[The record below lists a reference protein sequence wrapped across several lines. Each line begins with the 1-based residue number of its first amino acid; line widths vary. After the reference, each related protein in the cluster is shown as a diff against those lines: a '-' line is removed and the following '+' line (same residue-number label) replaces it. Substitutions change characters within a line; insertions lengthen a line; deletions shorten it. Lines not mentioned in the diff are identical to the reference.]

1 MVPQTPTDPAMADYS
16 FSLDTLKQRAR
27 DLGPVYRSAQPFPHI
42 YIDDFFAP
50 EAVEAALAEFPDK
63 DKIRWQQFNAP
74 QEVKL
79 ASRDE
84 RTMGSAARR
93 LIWEMHSQ
101 PFIEFLE
108 ELTGI
113 QGLVADPH
121 LSGGG
126 LHQILRG
133 GKLGVHIDFNK
144 QPKLRLD
151 RRLNL
156 LLYLNKDWK
165 EEYGGHLE
173 LWNKDMTRCEKRILP
188 IFNRVA
194 LFSTSEGSY
203 HGHPD
208 PLQCPEGW
216 SRKSIALYYYT
227 NGRPEEEQAGEHSTV
242 FRSRPGEVLEK
253 QRTPLRATDFVPPIV
268 TRAVKRMLG
277 RS

>member
-1 MVPQTPTDPAMADYS
+1 MATYS
-16 FSLDTLKQRAR
+16 VSPDVLEQRAR
-27 DLGPVYRSAQPFPHI
+27 ELGDKYRNAKPFPHI

-50 EAVEAALAEFPDK
+50 EAVEAALAEFPNK
-63 DKIRWQQFNAP
+63 EQIEWQQFNNP
-74 QEVKL
+74 QEIKL

-84 RTMGSAARR
+84 KSLGPAARQ

-101 PFIEFLE
+101 VFINFLE
-108 ELTGI
+108 KLTGI
-113 QGLVADPH
+113 EGLVADPQ

-133 GKLGVHIDFNK
+133 GKLGVHVDFNRQK
-144 QPKLRLD
+144 HLRLD

-173 LWNKDMTRCEKRILP
+173 LWDPEVKNCEARILP

-194 LFSTSEGSY
+194 LFSTSESSY
-203 HGHPD
+203 HGHPN
-208 PLQCPEGW
+208 PLTCPEGW

-227 NGRPEEEQAGEHSTV
+227 NGRPEENDAHAAEHSTV
-242 FRSRPGEVLEK
+242 FKTRPGEKLAKE
-253 QRTPLRATDFVPPIV
+253 RTPLRLTDFVPPIV
-268 TRAVKRMLG
+268 TRAAKRLLG